1 MKCDDMGVDANISMN
16 YKNLRIK
23 VLKVDNRDNQL
34 KHQKMYSFLANVMV
48 LSNDNPSVYGK
59 FVQPQFYLAR
69 KPQQGF
75 FNLIWKSIL
84 KGCKESI
91 GYSEKIELEMK
102 QKSKNYKGLTRG
114 SQ

>member
-1 MKCDDMGVDANISMN
+1 MGVNANISMK
-16 YKNLRIK
+16 YKNLRVK
-23 VLKVDNRDNQL
+23 VLAVDSRDNQL

-91 GYSEKIELEMK
+91 GYSEKVELEMK
-102 QKSKNYKGLTRG
+102 QKSKNYKGLPRE
-114 SQ
+114 SK